1 MQETALTASN
11 ARNILGYP
19 NTSAFGTYAYC
30 ASSHTDKDESST
42 SGWVMK
48 RSPNVS
54 LCFVG
59 ISVLVEFR

>member
-11 ARNILGYP
+11 ARNIFGYP